1 MAVSIRKNNN
11 MLHNGQIQME
21 MVIKT
26 AVARRKRERDSESA
40 RNNNIH

>member
-26 AVARRKRERDSESA
+26 AVARRERGERERQRECA
-40 RNNNIH
+40 